1 MNKYTYQAVNHQSE
15 KISGVINANSQR
27 EAARTLDGKGLLVIN
42 LEVFKVVKTSSLKHG
57 KLKAENI
64 NLALHELATMLLGGV
79 SIAEAVDA
87 QAESSHHPNIVLAF
101 SQISTDLRHGKMFAE
116 ALQLSGLP
124 LPAYVIQLLKAGE
137 MTGTVGQSL
146 KDGVAQMTY
155 DLKLKSEMT
164 NALIYPAILVF
175 SGIGAV
181 LMMFIF
187 VVPKFAGLLDDAD
200 KIPFLGYMVL
210 AVGVWTNEHWL
221 MLAVIL
227 AALVTFFV
235 SASKNQKIRLLVL
248 GKLAQLPLIGD
259 WLIEA
264 EIASWSKVLSAL
276 LGNKV
281 PLIQALGLAGESV
294 KIPFRKVRLSEVIKE
309 VKGGNSLSKS
319 LENQQ
324 IMTATGC
331 NLVRVGEKS
340 GELPKMLSS
349 LAELYD
355 ETGKNRMKKVL
366 ALIEPIAILLIGGVI
381 GVIIMG
387 IILAITS
394 ANDIVV

>member
-87 QAESSHHPNIVLAF
+87 QAESSHHPN
-101 SQISTDLRHGKMFAE
+101 TDLRHGKMFAE